1 MFKHV
6 KNFWTAPTMAYAD
19 ELVAAANH
27 IIKKKF
33 ASLPDDQQYK
43 GFMELSEI
51 LRMYAILEER
61 GDDES

>member
-1 MFKHV
+1 
-6 KNFWTAPTMAYAD
+6 MAYAD